1 MNNLLTFYLFLKQ
14 VLFFI
19 SEAMLQTFQSLLVED
34 KKNQVPMLASFQ
46 AFFPLAESH
55 GMQN

>member
-1 MNNLLTFYLFLKQ
+1 MNNLLSFYLFLKQ

-34 KKNQVPMLASFQ
+34 KKKSGPHAGLFSSI
-46 AFFPLAESH
+46 LSTC
-55 GMQN
+55 